1 MNNYFWEPEADEWL
15 RRYDGPKVVDSLV
28 AAFNQESAKQGWRSR
43 TPRAIRLRRNQIGK
57 PWKQHGRSVLC
68 IETGVVYDNA
78 EEAAKVFFV
87 CPATIQVAIYRR
99 SRCQG
104 FHWKYVDEE
113 TPSADMPPDD

>member
-1 MNNYFWEPEADEWL
+1 MNNSFWEPEADEWL
-15 RRYDGPKVVDSLV
+15 CQYDGPKTVDALV
-28 AAFNQESAKQGWRSR
+28 KAFKQESAKQGWKSR
-43 TPRAIRLRRNQIGK
+43 TPRAIRMRRNQIGK

>member
-43 TPRAIRLRRNQIGK
+43 TPRSIRLRRNQIGK

-87 CPATIQVAIYRR
+87 CPATIQVAIYRG

-113 TPSADMPPDD
+113 TPSADQLSNN